1 MSEEVI
7 YMWLLGQSV
16 IDGLLMGG
24 IYSLMAI
31 GLTLIFGV
39 MGIINF
45 SQGALMMLG
54 MYVTYW
60 AFTLAGINPYLSLP
74 LSALALFLIGILI
87 QKSIIDKVMSG
98 PEHNLLLVTFGIMM
112 VIENLALVFFSP
124 NFRSISVPWLDETLN
139 IGAMGFNKP
148 KLIAFFITIVIAVIL
163 YWFLHKTYLGKAIRG
178 TSMNK
183 VGAALV
189 GIRAKRINYITFGM
203 GAAIAGIAG
212 SLVAPIISISPAIG
226 HTFIIKTFVVVV
238 LGGLGNIYGAFVGGL
253 IIGISE
259 AVAGAYLPGTLNEL
273 VIYAI
278 FIFILIFRPKGIF
291 GGGS

>member
-1 MSEEVI
+1 
-7 YMWLLGQSV
+7 MWLLTQSV

-45 SQGALMMLG
+45 AQGALMMVG

-60 AFTLAGINPYLSLP
+60 AFTLAGIHPYLSLP
-74 LSALALFLIGILI
+74 LSALSLFIIGALLQKGILER
-87 QKSIIDKVMSG
+87 VMDA
-98 PEHNLLLVTFGIMM
+98 PEHNLLLITFGIMM

-124 NFRSISVPWLDETLN
+124 DFRNISISSLDET
-139 IGAMGFNKP
+139 IKVGSMTINKP
-148 KLIAFFITIVIAVIL
+148 KLFAFFISISLALIL

-189 GIRAKRINYITFGM
+189 GIKAGRINYITFGM
-203 GAAIAGIAG
+203 GAAVAAIAG
-212 SLVAPIISISPAIG
+212 SLLTPIISVSPAIG
-226 HTFIIKTFVVVV
+226 HTFILKTFVVVV
-238 LGGLGNIYGAFVGGL
+238 LGGLGNILGAFVGGL
-253 IIGISE
+253 IIGVSE
-259 AVAGAYLPGTLNEL
+259 AVGGAFLSGTLNEL
-273 VIYAI
+273 LIYVI
-278 FIFILIFRPKGIF
+278 FILILIFRPKGIF

>member
-1 MSEEVI
+1 
-7 YMWLLGQSV
+7 MWLLGQSV

-45 SQGALMMLG
+45 SQGALMMVG

-60 AFTLAGINPYLSLP
+60 AFTLAGIHPYLSLP
-74 LSALALFLIGILI
+74 LSALSLFILGALLQKGILER
-87 QKSIIDKVMSG
+87 VMDA
-98 PEHNLLLVTFGIMM
+98 PEHNLLLITFGIMM

-124 NFRSISVPWLDETLN
+124 DFRSISVPWLNET
-139 IGAMGFNKP
+139 IKFGSMVVNKP
-148 KLIAFFITIVIAVIL
+148 KLFAFFIAIGLAFIL

-189 GIRAKRINYITFGM
+189 GINAGRINYITFGM
-203 GAAIAGIAG
+203 GAAVAGIAG
-212 SLVAPIISISPAIG
+212 SLVAPIMSISPAIG
-226 HTFIIKTFVVVV
+226 HTFILKTFVVVV
-238 LGGLGNIYGAFVGGL
+238 LGGLGNIFGAFVGGL
-253 IIGISE
+253 IIGVSE
-259 AVAGAYLPGTLNEL
+259 AIGGAFLPGTLNEL

-278 FIFILIFRPKGIF
+278 FILILIFRPKGIF